1 MSPLAA
7 RAMIRGAANTATNKR
22 YRDRLVYYRGT
33 LNTGKTRTV
42 IAFFQTVGLI
52 VACALAYW
60 SFRRRSLS
68 LGEEP
73 TLPEYFTR
81 QRMYWFGLATY
92 LLVIS
97 FLFLALVNVWMPVG
111 PLIDALR
118 SGFADGNINEA
129 LRRLDGG
136 LVAPWIAAGVFLV
149 LVGVESRFN
158 PLLIVRDAVL
168 DVFAMPRKAVDVY
181 NALRASRMSQIDL
194 ATREEVI
201 SYLIAD
207 TLDVGDFDKTRESI
221 EYKWARASLLYAKIQ
236 SYARDE
242 SYQRFFTEPS
252 LRWGDICLLVNESS
266 EQLAVWKSQPPHY
279 SKTMRVITDLNDL
292 DRLLCRLLACLII
305 FGSPNERRMWET
317 VRQLGGNPQ
326 RLKLKHT
333 YKYLLTYAAALAVGV
348 IVGRE
353 LAVLL
358 QRAVDPETVLSHFS
372 FDTFRW
378 ILYGLFIYVMPVA
391 LVFIS
396 RIIADRTVTS
406 EPERRYY
413 GFYTLMLLLGF
424 VVSTTMSALVLG
436 LAGTVGD
443 ASSFDFFQ
451 SVRFSNRWG
460 ILPALLCGYAAFQM
474 DTPASDDETKSQMI
488 LLALI
493 RFAAWSVVALIIMLY
508 ATDGLKTGAPT
519 LRFNVIVTTV
529 FVAGAMG
536 AVTRFKTV
544 NELES
549 TTDAPAS
556 AA

>member
-1 MSPLAA
+1 M
-7 RAMIRGAANTATNKR
+7 T
-22 YRDRLVYYRGT
+22 
-33 LNTGKTRTV
+33 
-42 IAFFQTVGLI
+42 AFFQGLGLLA
-52 VACALAYW
+52 ACALAYW

-81 QRMYWFGLATY
+81 QRMYWFGVATY
-92 LLVIS
+92 LAIIA
-97 FLFLALVNVWMPVG
+97 FLFVALVNVWMPIS

-118 SGFADGNINEA
+118 DGLAEGGIA
-129 LRRLDGG
+129 SVLGRLDGG
-136 LVAPWIAAGVFLV
+136 VLAPWIAAGAFVSLI
-149 LVGVESRFN
+149 GVESKLN
-158 PLLIVRDAVL
+158 PLLIIRDAVL

-181 NALRASRMSQIDL
+181 NALRASQMSQIDR

-236 SYARDE
+236 SYARDP

-252 LRWGDICLLVNESS
+252 LRWGDICLLVNQSS

-333 YKYLLTYAAALAVGV
+333 YKYLLTYAAALVVGV

-358 QRAVDPETVLSHFS
+358 QRALDPNSVLAHFS
-372 FDTFRW
+372 FDTIRW
-378 ILYGLFIYVMPVA
+378 ILYGLFIYVMPIA
-391 LVFIS
+391 LVFVS
-396 RIIADRTVTS
+396 RIVADRTVTS

-436 LAGTVGD
+436 LAGTVGE
-443 ASSFDFFQ
+443 AASFDFVQ

-474 DTPASDDETKSQMI
+474 DTPVSDDESKSHMF
-488 LLALI
+488 LLALL
-493 RFAAWSVVALIIMLY
+493 RFAAWGCVALVIMLY
-508 ATDGLKTGAPT
+508 ATDGLQADAAT
-519 LRFNVIVTTV
+519 LRFNVVVTTV
-529 FVAGAMG
+529 FVVGAMG

-544 NELES
+544 NEFDPPPAARVES
-549 TTDAPAS
+549 
-556 AA
+556 